1 MVPNRTHRRTVLAGC
16 STLLLSGCSG
26 LLSSS
31 GGGDAQSIAV
41 GDAVEETLEEGDGSD
56 PRWNDLAEPFAFEG
70 EAGSVVEVTMQ
81 SDAFDPFLVLEGP
94 SGDAVGQNDD
104 GAAVSGTDSWLWR
117 ELPTSGTYT
126 IWAGS
131 LDGSA
136 TGPYSLSLERGE
148 PARDPASMAVGETHS
163 GSIQSDDGYDPRFGD
178 RARPVT
184 FEGSS
189 GQSVS
194 IVMRSEALDPY
205 LVLEGPA
212 GATVDHD
219 DDGGGG
225 TDSRLDVTLETDGT
239 YTVWAGSFSGEATGE
254 FTLSIV

>member
-1 MVPNRTHRRTVLAGC
+1 MIPDRTHRRTVLAGC

-26 LLSSS
+26 ILSS

-41 GDAVEETLEEGDGSD
+41 GDSVEETLEEGDGSD
-56 PRWNDLAEPFAFEG
+56 PRWGDLAEPFAFEG
-70 EAGSVVEVTMQ
+70 EAGSVVEITMQ
-81 SDAFDPFLVLEGP
+81 SDAFDPYLVLEGP
-94 SGDAVGQNDD
+94 SGDTVGQNDD
-104 GAAVSGTDSWLWR
+104 GLDVSGTNSWLWR
-117 ELPTSGTYT
+117 ELPESGTFT

-131 LDGSA
+131 LGGSA
-136 TGPYSLSLERGE
+136 TGAYSLSLERGE
-148 PARDPASMAVGETHS
+148 AAREPASVAVGESHS

-194 IVMRSEALDPY
+194 IVMRSDAFDPY

-212 GATVDHD
+212 GAIVDHS
-219 DDGGGG
+219 DDGAGG
-225 TDSRLDVTLETDGT
+225 TDSRLDVSLDADGT
-239 YTVWAGSFSGEATGE
+239 HTVWAGSLSGTATGE
-254 FTLSIV
+254 FTLSLS